1 MDLQPEAVVAAPVGD
16 DDTAVVEA
24 APDAAL
30 ASGTAS
36 AGGSGVA
43 PAGGDHQGA
52 RLRHAQHGAGHGRAE
67 GAAGAAARSGLVPA
81 LQRAIGAHE
90 GDVNKIIV
98 DDKGSHR
105 GVFTSLMRLVSF

>member
-36 AGGSGVA
+36 AGG
-43 PAGGDHQGA
+43 
-52 RLRHAQHGAGHGRAE
+52 
-67 GAAGAAARSGLVPA
+67 
-81 LQRAIGAHE
+81 
-90 GDVNKIIV
+90 
-98 DDKGSHR
+98 
-105 GVFTSLMRLVSF
+105 